1 MAGFDDCVLYLSV
14 SLIEMVCISDDVD
27 LKPEGVFI
35 SPPPS
40 DSGSS
45 SPQLSPYCI
54 DSEPGSPLLE
64 HETVRHADPAPSI
77 NFQNRAQ
84 TPPPHFIFT
93 SEHRLHPLTSYLHQS
108 TDSTPSLHIYI
119 RAQTPPPHFIF
130 TSEHILH
137 PLTSY
142 ANQSTDSTPSLH
154 IYIRAQTPPLTSYS
168 NNSTES
174 APSFHIQ
181 IRARASV

>member
-77 NFQNRAQ
+77 NFLNRAQ
-84 TPPPHFIFT
+84 TPPPHFIF
-93 SEHRLHPLTSYLHQS
+93 SPDHRLHP
-108 TDSTPSLHIYI
+108 SLNIYI
-119 RAQTPPPHFIF
+119 RP
-130 TSEHILH
+130 
-137 PLTSY
+137 
-142 ANQSTDSTPSLH
+142 
-154 IYIRAQTPPLTSYS
+154 QTPPLTSYS

-181 IRARASV
+181 SERGRPSDPCVCVCVCVCFR

>member
-1 MAGFDDCVLYLSV
+1 MVPKNSLKGYLSLPLTLQPKDLKSALFVSSFCTLNLILMAGFDDCVLYLSV

-64 HETVRHADPAPSI
+64 HETVRHADSAPSI
-77 NFQNRAQ
+77 NFQN
-84 TPPPHFIFT
+84 
-93 SEHRLHPLTSYLHQS
+93 
-108 TDSTPSLHIYI
+108 
-119 RAQTPPPHFIF
+119 
-130 TSEHILH
+130 
-137 PLTSY
+137 
-142 ANQSTDSTPSLH
+142 
-154 IYIRAQTPPLTSYS
+154 RAQTPPLTSYS
-168 NNSTES
+168 NNSTEF
-174 APSFHIQ
+174 APSLHIQ
-181 IRARASV
+181 IRAQASV

>member
-64 HETVRHADPAPSI
+64 HETVRHADSAPSI
-77 NFQNRAQ
+77 HFQNRAQ
-84 TPPPHFIFT
+84 TPPPTPHFIF
-93 SEHRLHPLTSYLHQS
+93 SPDHRLHP
-108 TDSTPSLHIYI
+108 SLHIQI
-119 RAQTPPPHFIF
+119 IVQNSPPHFIF
-130 TSEHILH
+130 KSERRH
-137 PLTSY
+137 
-142 ANQSTDSTPSLH
+142 QSDLCVCVCVCVSG
-154 IYIRAQTPPLTSYS
+154 
-168 NNSTES
+168 EE
-174 APSFHIQ
+174 
-181 IRARASV
+181 